1 MGSKRE
7 ISLLGVLS
15 RRRETPA
22 CAGAERL
29 YSLPELKPG
38 GSCEGHRTPAAMT
51 RNVQRTK
58 IMISKTMQEAINSQI
73 KNEFYSAY
81 LYLGMAAYFE
91 ANNLPGSAK
100 WMRTQHAEEQA
111 HAMKFFEYVL
121 DRGGRVTLQA
131 LDQPPADFES
141 PVAVWDAVVEHE
153 RQVSASIHKLYEL
166 ALHEKDYATQAL
178 LTWFITEQVEE
189 EKNATL
195 MAEQFRLAGRNP
207 AYLLMFDGHFT
218 KRGV

>member
-1 MGSKRE
+1 
-7 ISLLGVLS
+7 
-15 RRRETPA
+15 
-22 CAGAERL
+22 
-29 YSLPELKPG
+29 
-38 GSCEGHRTPAAMT
+38 
-51 RNVQRTK
+51 
-58 IMISKTMQEAINSQI
+58 MISKTMQEAINKQI

-91 ANNLPGSAK
+91 ANNLPGSAQ
-100 WMRTQHAEEQA
+100 WMRKQHDEEQT

-121 DRGGRVTLQA
+121 DRGGRVALQA

-166 ALHEKDYATQAL
+166 ALHEKDYATQTL
-178 LTWFITEQVEE
+178 LAWFITEQVEE